1 MKSLFVT
8 AGVFVLLMAGAVT
21 YLLTV
26 DARHEYDF
34 KLVLPVDARQM
45 PNVLPP
51 PKVASREDA
60 VTASPITAGSAETP
74 RELLEIDALNLDEP
88 EGPAAFPP
96 AAPGAVGQK
105 AE

>member
-8 AGVFVLLMAGAVT
+8 AGVFVLLIAGAVT
-21 YLLTV
+21 YLMTI

-45 PNVLPP
+45 PKVLPT

-60 VTASPITAGSAETP
+60 VAASPITAGSAETP
-74 RELLEIDALNLDEP
+74 RELLEIEALNLDEP
-88 EGPAAFPP
+88 EGTGAFPLG
-96 AAPGAVGQK
+96 APGAVGQK